1 MDVILRAAGVAIAAL
16 SVLLVLRGVT
26 GNFAVFVKIAAVL
39 LLFGMAILEL
49 SHGVSSIRETVFAF
63 IDSES
68 FVGTAISVM
77 VKPLGIALVGRICAD
92 ICRECGEGG
101 LAQGVEAVA
110 GGVIFS
116 LSLPILSEILEFASD
131 VLAQGS

>member
-77 VKPLGIALVGRICAD
+77 VKALGIALVGRICAD

-131 VLAQGS
+131 VLARGS

>member
-16 SVLLVLRGVT
+16 AVLLVLRGVT

-68 FVGTAISVM
+68 FVGKAISVM
-77 VKPLGIALVGRICAD
+77 VKALGIALVGRICAD

-131 VLAQGS
+131 MLARGS

>member
-1 MDVILRAAGVAIAAL
+1 
-16 SVLLVLRGVT
+16 
-26 GNFAVFVKIAAVL
+26 
-39 LLFGMAILEL
+39 MAILEL

-77 VKPLGIALVGRICAD
+77 VKALGIALVGRICAD
-92 ICRECGEGG
+92 ICRECGEAG

-131 VLAQGS
+131 VLARGS

>member
-39 LLFGMAILEL
+39 LLFGMTILEL

-77 VKPLGIALVGRICAD
+77 VKALGIALVGRICAD

-131 VLAQGS
+131 VLARGS